1 MYRKLA
7 IIKKLEMLFFLP
19 LQNTHISLKKSLP
32 FHADK
37 LARMMQNKLLL
48 DSTWQQIHCKN
59 CHCQEPLN
67 HLHKH
72 KLMTRIIH
80 LRWVRK
86 LEKVLASCLKLDILS
101 LMIFSSNNKL
111 LYYSLVYPF
120 LTSGLIFWGNTY
132 STTLSRVVKL
142 NRVLC

>member
-1 MYRKLA
+1 MKCYF
-7 IIKKLEMLFFLP
+7 FFLFK
-19 LQNTHISLKKSLP
+19 THTFNFKKSLP

-37 LARMMQNKLLL
+37 FARMMWNKLLL
-48 DSTWQQIHCKN
+48 NSTWQQIHCKN

-86 LEKVLASCLKLDILS
+86 LEEVLASCLKLDILS

-132 STTLSRVVKL
+132 CTTLSPVVKL